1 MVPRIG
7 MAACPEQA
15 LLLVPLLQ
23 SLHFQVTVIWCRSFD
38 AAKRIAQNHKIPHC
52 VSHFSDL
59 LLHPEV
65 DMVYVA
71 TEPSLQA
78 EVAVKA
84 LTSGKHC
91 VCQKPPSVSQSEAEK
106 IVSLSQYY
114 SQLVSVLECHLRFL
128 PAYVKMREMVASGY
142 CGKLLVLEA
151 RVAMG
156 SLVNGEPYSW
166 MCEPAMGGGS
176 LNTVG
181 SHLIDVATYVT
192 GQRASQ
198 VHACLR
204 TFRPHTGK
212 IQGYRAVASDDFC
225 CFQLQYDGGACA
237 CFNVNTHHPGK
248 FEMELS
254 VVGTE
259 GRLIAKGMD
268 LYGCQGEERES
279 LLLEQKGEPLDV
291 GELTHKFPADY
302 YDHLV
307 VGLRGM
313 LVALKEAFG
322 GTSSSSRAPAVGQ
335 FGAMATLEDGL
346 YVRTVLDALHES
358 NRAGKWVPVPAVFKS
373 GNVNPFWTSTSQYSS
388 TDKASAVASS

>member
-1 MVPRIG
+1 

-23 SLHFQVTVIWCRSFD
+23 SLDFQVTVIWCRSHD
-38 AAKRIAQNHKIPHC
+38 AAKRIAQNHNIPHC
-52 VSHFSDL
+52 VTQFSDL

-91 VCQKPPSVSQSEAEK
+91 ICQKPPSISQSEAEK

-114 SQLVSVLECHLRFL
+114 SQLVSVLESHLRFL
-128 PAYVKMREMVASGY
+128 PAFAKMRELVASGY

-156 SLVNGEPYSW
+156 SLVNGEAYSW
-166 MCEPAMGGGS
+166 MCEPSMGGGA

-181 SHLIDVATYVT
+181 SHLIDIASFVT
-192 GQRASQ
+192 GQRVSQ

-204 TFRPHTGK
+204 TFKPHTGK
-212 IQGYRAVASDDFC
+212 IQGYRSVASDDFC
-225 CFQLQYDGGACA
+225 CFQMQYDGGVCA
-237 CFNVNTHHPGK
+237 SFNINTHHPGV

-259 GRLIAKGMD
+259 GRLVVKGWD
-268 LYGCQGEERES
+268 LYGCKGEQREA
-279 LLLEQKGEPLDV
+279 LMLEQKKEQLEIK
-291 GELTHKFPADY
+291 ELPSKLPAGY
-302 YDHLV
+302 YSHIV
-307 VGLRGM
+307 VGLCGM
-313 LVALKEAFG
+313 LRTLKEAFV
-322 GTSSSSRAPAVGQ
+322 GTSSYRPPEPGQ
-335 FGAMATLEDGL
+335 FGAMATFEDGL

-358 NRAGKWVPVPAVFKS
+358 NRVGKWVPVPTVFKS
-373 GNVNPFWTSTSQYSS
+373 GNINPFWTGTSQYIS
-388 TDKASAVASS
+388 TEKTAVAPGP